1 MYIII
6 HVYIRIYEYMVEV
19 GIEGGLIGQKGHTTH
34 FPKISF
40 KLYLAMTLGS
50 CFLPNKGIVNND
62 TDFIHY
68 KVKKKNH

>member
-1 MYIII
+1 
-6 HVYIRIYEYMVEV
+6 MVEG
-19 GIEGGLIGQKGHTTH
+19 GIEGGLIGQKGHSTH

-62 TDFIHY
+62 TDCIHC
-68 KVKKKNH
+68 KSIKKNINDILYML

>member
-1 MYIII
+1 
-6 HVYIRIYEYMVEV
+6 MVEG
-19 GIEGGLIGQKGHTTH
+19 GIEGGLIRQQGHTTH

-62 TDFIHY
+62 IHC
-68 KVKKKNH
+68 KIKKKNHYIYIYVIN